1 MKNLLFSGFV
11 VLTTCLYAQNQT
23 DVSLFIKEEPGKQL
37 RAISSETGDLYRTLG
52 HHGPAIENE
61 FLGVRLYFNYKAA
74 IDIYSKTKPGLELA
88 ETKWYPTPEQQKQ
101 GWGAD
106 YYKVGE
112 TVGLGGIRL
121 WDGEK
126 VLNLNPVS
134 ERSARVVK
142 EGTVSF
148 IEMLSKDVPYKDREI
163 DILVRVTVYSG
174 LREAKVEAMAL
185 TDEDVQFV
193 TGVNYFEGQQTEW
206 ADNYLL
212 TWGEHPED
220 VAAEKL
226 ELGAAI
232 VFDPN
237 DFIERID
244 DGDQRILISKPTKM
258 LECWISSANARE
270 SELNSFERFRYYIE
284 NDCSK

>member
-37 RAISSETGDLYRTLG
+37 SAISSETGDLYRTLG

-61 FLGVRLYFNYKAA
+61 FLAFRLYFNYKAA

-121 WDGEK
+121 WDGNNVIPLE
-126 VLNLNPVS
+126 PVS
-134 ERSARVVK
+134 FRYSRVVK

-148 IEMLSKDVPYKDREI
+148 MEMLSKDVPYKNRVV

-174 LREAKVEAMAL
+174 IRDAKVEAFAL
-185 TDEDVQFV
+185 TDSVVQFV
-193 TGVNYFEGQQTEW
+193 TGINYYKGQQVVIEK
-206 ADNYLL
+206 DFIL
-212 TWGEHPED
+212 TWGVHPED
-220 VAAEKL
+220 VAIEKV

-232 VFDPN
+232 LFNEN
-237 DFIERID
+237 DFSKKID
-244 DGDQRILISKPTKM
+244 DGEQHLLISKPAKM
-258 LECWISSANARE
+258 LEYWITSANAKE
-270 SELNSFERFRYYIE
+270 AEIHNLEKFKDFVKY
-284 NDCSK
+284 